1 MEQRHSGVFIHYVE
15 VALEGGGVK
24 FRLDENIGRRCR
36 DILTKA
42 GQRCARHDPSV
53 TINTSAV
60 ISKFPN
66 KSKPAYPHFFQRNS
80 RKLSQ
85 CNGERVSGQR
95 KLISIALPRPD
106 QPCAGG

>member
-1 MEQRHSGVFIHYVE
+1 MTRSKGGFRV
-15 VALEGGGVK
+15 LREGGAGRGGVK
-24 FRLDENIGRRCR
+24 FRLDKNIGRRWR

-42 GQRCARHDPSV
+42 GQRCARHDPSL

-66 KSKPAYPHFFQRNS
+66 KSRTAYPHFFQRNT

-85 CNGERVSGQR
+85 WNGERVSGQR

-106 QPCAGG
+106 QPCTGG